1 MGVWKEHY
9 KLQGIL
15 RAGDHVRVIEQNNRK
30 RLPYRHEQV
39 CVEVKVGGIDGPRIR
54 FDVPRR
60 TLKPL
65 LSLSLMNAWPA
76 NKNQQ
81 FSFELDQPEEKKVIP
96 HSCSVAD
103 RWTVYGYYVEIDEL
117 KTWL

>member
-1 MGVWKEHY
+1 MGVVKDLGMWLIIENFDGQNYRSKARKVWKEHY

-81 FSFELDQPEEKKVIP
+81 FSF
-96 HSCSVAD
+96 
-103 RWTVYGYYVEIDEL
+103 
-117 KTWL
+117 